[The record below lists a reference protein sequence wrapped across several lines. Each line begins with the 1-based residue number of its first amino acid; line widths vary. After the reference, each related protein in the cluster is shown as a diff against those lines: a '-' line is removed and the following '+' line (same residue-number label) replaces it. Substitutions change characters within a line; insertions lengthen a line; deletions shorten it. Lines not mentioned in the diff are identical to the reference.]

1 MDATERSER
10 RKRWGDKTPSCIV
23 FIGLPASGK
32 STFFRAIFVDS
43 HIRINR
49 DMLRTPARE
58 KLLIQACLE
67 GGTNFVSDK
76 TNVLRAERGAL
87 IHLALKAGFLVQG
100 YFFESRKDA
109 CIARN
114 ANRAEHER
122 VPDAAILG
130 MRAKLELPSKAEG
143 FDELYFVKI
152 VDGQSIV
159 EEYRE

>member
-10 RKRWGDKTPSCIV
+10 RKRWGEKTPSCVV
-23 FIGLPASGK
+23 FIGLPAAGK
-32 STFFRAIFVDS
+32 STFFRAKFVDS

-58 KLLIQACLE
+58 KLLIQACLD

-76 TNVLRAERGAL
+76 TNVSRAERAAL
-87 IHLALKAGFLVQG
+87 IQLALEAGFLVQG
-100 YFFESRKDA
+100 YFFESRKNA

-114 ANRAEHER
+114 ANRAEQER

-130 MRAKLELPSKAEG
+130 MRAELELPSKAEG